1 MLIHMSN
8 ATFNSRL
15 YRNGTDS
22 KKIGGANKAGRQNE
36 AYDMQHKS
44 SNQLLE
50 YWDTVRNGRFAPNR
64 FEIEPAKISGILAD
78 VFILECADISTY
90 RFRLAG
96 TRVCTSLGH
105 ELRNCNLLDYFSGD
119 DVQSI
124 QNLLHNVVKDG
135 AGAVM
140 EFECTNGD
148 RERAVFEMLVLPLM
162 HSDSKVSR
170 VLGSMAA
177 LTQPYWVGT
186 IELRRMKLTS
196 FDLIWPNGV
205 VAPVET
211 LEPPVLRSQAQTGDP
226 RRRFR
231 VLEGGLSNRNN

>member
-1 MLIHMSN
+1 
-8 ATFNSRL
+8 
-15 YRNGTDS
+15 
-22 KKIGGANKAGRQNE
+22 
-36 AYDMQHKS
+36 MQHKS
-44 SNQLLE
+44 SNQLLK

-64 FEIEPAKISGILAD
+64 FEIEPAQISSILPD
-78 VFILECADISTY
+78 VFILECADVSTY

-119 DVQSI
+119 DKQAV

-148 RERAVFEMLVLPLM
+148 RERAVFEMLVLPLL
-162 HSDSKVSR
+162 HSDQRVSR
-170 VLGSMAA
+170 ILGSISA
-177 LTQPYWVGT
+177 LIHPYWMGT
-186 IELRRMKLTS
+186 IELRQLKLMS
-196 FDLIWPNGV
+196 FDLIWPTGV
-205 VAPVET
+205 VTAAEIRD
-211 LEPPVLRSQAQTGDP
+211 EPPALLDTTPTRVVGDA

-231 VLEGGLSNRNN
+231 VLEGGLSNRND